1 MKKLLKLAAK
11 LPTRATLAVLA
22 LAFGCV
28 PNRGAQMQDR
38 VETSRRQSE
47 PPLMAARAKAYADVG
62 DYTRA
67 TQYLRAALAG
77 GGSAEE
83 ILPLLVELE
92 IKDQSYRAAA
102 QHLEEHLRSHPKDVR
117 GRFVL
122 GTLFTALGRPLDAE
136 RELLYVLSASPNDAE
151 ATFALAVVYRDYIG
165 NYARADEYFRRYLKL
180 RPMGRHRD
188 EAAAS
193 TFYSVQ

>member
-1 MKKLLKLAAK
+1 MKNGLAMWAA
-11 LPTRATLAVLA
+11 ATL
-22 LAFGCV
+22 FGVASGCI
-28 PNRGAQMQDR
+28 PSRGAQMQDR
-38 VETSRRQSE
+38 VETTRRESE
-47 PPLMAARAKAYADVG
+47 PTLLRARAEAYAEIG

-77 GGSAEE
+77 GGDADEV
-83 ILPLLVELE
+83 LPRLVELE

-102 QHLEEHLRSHPKDVR
+102 QHLAERLRSHPTDVR

-122 GTLFTALGRPLDAE
+122 GSLFTALGRPLDAE
-136 RELLYVLSASPNDAE
+136 RELLYVLAASPKDAE
-151 ATFALAVVYRDYIG
+151 ATFALAVVYRDFIG
-165 NYARADEYFRRYLKL
+165 NYARADEYFRRYLQL
-180 RPMGRHRD
+180 QPSGQHRD